1 MISAQC
7 SFCGKEMQFA
17 EGDVIFGDKWYHK
30 NCTKQA
36 GVNKS
41 EHTFLNN

>member
-7 SFCGKEMQFA
+7 CSCGKEMQFA

-30 NCTKQA
+30 NCTKQTA
-36 GVNKS
+36 MINSNTVSNQ
-41 EHTFLNN
+41 